1 MMSMY
6 CIRYLMMMTEI
17 NCIYL
22 GVSFHH
28 PHVHFDGE
36 ESAAVWTVACNDAD
50 HYLLLLTVI
59 FL

>member
-1 MMSMY
+1 M
-6 CIRYLMMMTEI
+6 CCVRYLMTMMVEI
-17 NCIYL
+17 YCIYL
-22 GVSFHH
+22 DVSFHH

-36 ESAAVWTVACNDAD
+36 ESAAVWTVACSDDAD